1 MTKAK
6 TSFLEILNLR
16 YLVPSDPTFKRIC
29 LHLIFGFLTA
39 AVMSCLIWV
48 LPNSNLESVPMI
60 IIFNFLFVSIT
71 FPLNGG
77 LVEKLSLLIAGNF
90 IGLLCNLILSWLAKT
105 TTGHLYDSFRA
116 IYLILSPLANVIWI
130 VSYWSMS
137 LTILSRRS
145 KKKQRGG

>member
-1 MTKAK
+1 M
-6 TSFLEILNLR
+6 S
-16 YLVPSDPTFKRIC
+16 YLGSSQPQ
-29 LHLIFGFLTA
+29 FGIGSYDHNIQL
-39 AVMSCLIWV
+39 S
-48 LPNSNLESVPMI
+48 
-60 IIFNFLFVSIT
+60 FVSIT

-90 IGLLCNLILSWLAKT
+90 IGLLCNLILSSLAKT